1 MKNVLKNV
9 VNSKTVRYL
18 GDLLSPVVAIV
29 MILTF
34 PNDTDIDVFQNI
46 FWLGIIIIMV
56 TLSYWQKTVVRQAK
70 ERTEMDDIISF
81 FIVYIKRIH
90 TQSVFVVGGKHDQTV
105 RKRRSMDGTNAKPEN
120 YQKTR

>member
-29 MILTF
+29 VILTL
-34 PNDTDIDVFQNI
+34 PNDTDIDVFQSI

-56 TLSYWQKTVVRQAK
+56 TLSYWQKTVVRQEK

-81 FIVYIKRIH
+81 LSFIL
-90 TQSVFVVGGKHDQTV
+90 SVFIL
-105 RKRRSMDGTNAKPEN
+105 SP
-120 YQKTR
+120 YLL